1 MMRKWCLTCLTKR
14 LSPLSSSVRMVPTT
28 NVRYTTLVKSARFR
42 GLRFHRAEMRV
53 SGNTAIVQHQRSLAE
68 TAMFRFK
75 TVFGDHLQSRA
86 LPQQA
91 TEAAI
96 KCAALNRMTQLG
108 MPDSYRV

>member
-1 MMRKWCLTCLTKR
+1 LRQIRKVGR
-14 LSPLSSSVRMVPTT
+14 
-28 NVRYTTLVKSARFR
+28 KSWKQA
-42 GLRFHRAEMRV
+42 
-53 SGNTAIVQHQRSLAE
+53 SGYHQRSLAE

-75 TVFGDHLQSRA
+75 TIFGDHLQSRA
-86 LPQQA
+86 LPQQV